1 MYEHDVCVDSN
12 NLFQSL
18 YETTL
23 RVKGMYVRVRRIHVD
38 FQRFMK
44 LERATAHSGH
54 GLRLYFTALELIS
67 NCRVRVATPDR

>member
-23 RVKGMYVRVRRIHVD
+23 RVKGMYVKYEYD
-38 FQRFMK
+38 
-44 LERATAHSGH
+44 G
-54 GLRLYFTALELIS
+54 FTWIS
-67 NCRVRVATPDR
+67 NAL